1 MRNLFLLPWWF
12 LLLFFRLPVSIYT
25 GIHLMNTY
33 WYVLILSKALD
44 QFVMM
49 IIFKNLYILNPKNE
63 RQNSL
68 NL

>member
-1 MRNLFLLPWWF
+1 
-12 LLLFFRLPVSIYT
+12 
-25 GIHLMNTY
+25 MNTY